1 MFLRYILILLGEML
15 TFLYTLKFVGHA
27 SVANNFECEIRSLE
41 DFKTTANRE

>member
-15 TFLYTLKFVGHA
+15 TFLYTLGHA
-27 SVANNFECEIRSLE
+27 SFSNNFEFEFRSLE